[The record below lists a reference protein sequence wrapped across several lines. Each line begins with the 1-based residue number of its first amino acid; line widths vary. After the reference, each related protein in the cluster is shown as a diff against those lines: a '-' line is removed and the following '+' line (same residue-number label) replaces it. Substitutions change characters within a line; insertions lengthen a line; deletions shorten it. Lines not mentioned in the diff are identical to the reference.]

1 MPKSGRSFSMT
12 ASLKMIAVLLL
23 LFVHS
28 LEITSA
34 GDPPISG
41 DFRSLAPQCEQKVKE
56 YIKEKIDGLLQATV
70 ELRKCEFS
78 YTRKT
83 PSGEIYAGTYALPEG
98 LPCAFDST
106 CEWGACKCSACP

>member
-1 MPKSGRSFSMT
+1 MPKSGRSFPMT

-41 DFRSLAPQCEQKVKE
+41 DFSSLTPKCEQKVKE
-56 YIKEKIDGLLQATV
+56 YIKTEIDGLL
-70 ELRKCEFS
+70 ENPLRWKMVYVKKITMSKTAKLAS
-78 YTRKT
+78 Y
-83 PSGEIYAGTYALPEG
+83 SFG
-98 LPCAFDST
+98 
-106 CEWGACKCSACP
+106 